1 MGWQPPKMCELK
13 DFGPCNAR
21 ACGQQSPSVGFLGAL
36 SLVLSLDEQRTEE
49 RFSVPSSTKSKNRKN
64 EAFFTVSEVFLKDR
78 LFNLAAENKKL
89 KRTNIILT
97 IFLILVFISQYIEHW
112 SDIFR

>member
-1 MGWQPPKMCELK
+1 MCELK

-36 SLVLSLDEQRTEE
+36 SLVLSLDEQR
-49 RFSVPSSTKSKNRKN
+49 KNRKN

-89 KRTNIILT
+89 KKTNIILT

-112 SDIFR
+112 SDLFR

>member
-1 MGWQPPKMCELK
+1 MCELK

-64 EAFFTVSEVFLKDR
+64 EAFFTVSGVFLKDR
-78 LFNLAAENKKL
+78 LSTLLQKTRNL
-89 KRTNIILT
+89 KRQIL
-97 IFLILVFISQYIEHW
+97 F
-112 SDIFR
+112 